1 MVALPY
7 WMANMGHLWR
17 QARHMA
23 HFFSTMTGL
32 LFSIFI
38 TLAGQMVLHSP
49 HPSHM
54 LVTQNIL
61 VF

>member
-23 HFFSTMTGL
+23 HLLSTMTGL
-32 LFSIFI
+32 LFSIFM
-38 TLAGQMVLHSP
+38 TLDGQMVLHSP

-54 LVTQNIL
+54 SVTQNIF